1 MGAHRHLSSER
12 AWNIP
17 QFSNSLPFI
26 LVHILYNVGLH
37 SYPVG
42 GQEAP
47 SCGLLLYEAGTD
59 SALCVVGFVSFRM
72 GIQHH
77 VDTLVSTPHCN
88 GPRCCDHGGPRS
100 QGLSFCLAGIEA
112 ASWKNVVKDFDV
124 AQQKRK

>member
-1 MGAHRHLSSER
+1 MLSLLPAQMGVCVSDAWVLTCISLVSKPGTFPSSQMGVR
-12 AWNIP
+12 
-17 QFSNSLPFI
+17 SLSLPFI

-72 GIQHH
+72 EIQHH

-100 QGLSFCLAGIEA
+100 
-112 ASWKNVVKDFDV
+112 
-124 AQQKRK
+124 